1 MSLFPDIKIDGHGRY
16 DGLDPNGGSLQ
27 KVIQRN
33 LFVEADRGQAFRRK
47 LASVLE
53 RIKTPIVMP
62 RLEPGDFPT
71 YYPLSVVVKDV
82 DLQFVTEKPADS
94 VPAHHVRLRR
104 NE

>member
-33 LFVEADRGQAFRRK
+33 LFVEAGRGQAFRRK

-62 RLEPGDFPT
+62 RLDPGD
-71 YYPLSVVVKDV
+71 L
-82 DLQFVTEKPADS
+82 PA
-94 VPAHHVRLRR
+94 A
-104 NE
+104 

>member
-53 RIKTPIVMP
+53 RIKTPVVMP
-62 RLEPGDFPT
+62 RLEPGGRFSDI
-71 YYPLSVVVKDV
+71 L
-82 DLQFVTEKPADS
+82 PAERGGEGCG
-94 VPAHHVRLRR
+94 PAICD
-104 NE
+104 